1 MGANMDETPLDRAY
15 QALVDAQDA
24 MPERMAFFGLL
35 ADSELFLVL
44 ESESDGESASPMVIE
59 TSDGRYAI
67 AFDTEARL
75 AEFAAVPMDY
85 ASLAG
90 RRVAALL
97 ADAGLGLS
105 LNPGVAVSEAAFPH
119 DMMDWLAEATRSQ
132 NSEGEARM
140 TALAPPGN
148 LPDILLQVLD
158 SRLANMAGVA
168 SAAWLARA
176 SYEGGAQQHVLAMVD
191 VPKPAQPGVA
201 EAIGSALRFAALEA
215 GALDIVFL
223 EPGDTRLPVF
233 ARVGLGFEVPQIAM
247 PEMRQPAAPGSD
259 PTKPPRLR

>member
-1 MGANMDETPLDRAY
+1 MDETPLDRAY
-15 QALVDAQDA
+15 QALVDSQDA
-24 MPERMAFFGLL
+24 MAERMGFFGLL
-35 ADSELFLVL
+35 ADSELFVVL
-44 ESESDGESASPMVIE
+44 ESESDGSSAKPMVIE

-85 ASLAG
+85 AALAG

-105 LNPGVAVSEAAFPH
+105 LNPGVALSEAAFPH

-132 NSEGEARM
+132 NTESEARM

-148 LPDILLQVLD
+148 LPDVLLQVLD

-168 SAAWLARA
+168 SAAWLAQA
-176 SYEGGAQQHVLAMVD
+176 SYEDGSAQHVLAMVD
-191 VPKPAQPGVA
+191 VPQMAQPGVA

-223 EPGDTRLPVF
+223 FPDDPRLPAF

-247 PEMRQPAAPGSD
+247 PEAPQRTAPGSD
-259 PTKPPRLR
+259 PNKPPRLR